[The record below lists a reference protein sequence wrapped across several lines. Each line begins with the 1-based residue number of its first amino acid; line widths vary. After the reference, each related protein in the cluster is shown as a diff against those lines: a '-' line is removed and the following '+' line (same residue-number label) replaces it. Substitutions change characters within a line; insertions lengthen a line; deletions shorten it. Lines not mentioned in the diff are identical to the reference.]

1 MRALSVSVRDFTEDK
16 EQLSVFR
23 DMGGERKSDKLDRS
37 LDKIRQKYGNK
48 IIQRATILKDERL
61 RQMDIKGEHVIH
73 PENYFGK

>member
-1 MRALSVSVRDFTEDK
+1 
-16 EQLSVFR
+16 
-23 DMGGERKSDKLDRS
+23 MGGERKSDKLDRS